1 MNRPGTIRRTAIR
14 AAGFI
19 LAAAAVPRTVSVM
32 YYLKNTPPDG
42 LAAPFVAWWRAPFLE
57 AWKIAFIDE
66 RLRLVT
72 LVALVV
78 GGIVAWFAGSPM
90 LMGRQKAG
98 AGKYGPPSAG
108 ASEYGSARFQT
119 DRERRDS
126 VTVWD
131 PATGDPPAGGVV
143 LGVER
148 DAGRERYCLA
158 TDDTHT
164 LILGTTGSGKTR
176 RTIFQT
182 IYACAR
188 SGDSMVLADPKGE
201 LYLSCKPYLEARGYD
216 VVAMNFRDP
225 AKSHAWNPLHK
236 VVDAALA
243 GDTATASLTAQEIA
257 SALVAAS
264 QPKTSDSF
272 WTTTA
277 AGAITAVSLYVALEA
292 PTPENKHLYGVY
304 TMLGRLGRP
313 VADPDS
319 PLRDRIPLTDL
330 MDTLPTT
337 HPAAAAWLTA
347 GIASERTQASIF
359 TSALASL
366 QIFADP
372 NIAAVTSNT
381 GSRPRHDMRAVA
393 DRPTAVFLVI
403 PDEREVYNVLAAIY
417 VRQLYQTL
425 IEVANERGGR
435 LERRV
440 SFILDEFG
448 NIPAIPG
455 FAQMLTVARG
465 RGIRFILA
473 IQGIDQIE
481 ALYQKG
487 SGTILGN
494 CHTWIYLSTSH
505 PPTAEMLEK
514 MLGRY
519 TIQTTSG
526 GVSQRVDLLSPLDPN
541 RGASSSRNESLAGR
555 PLLMADEIRRWDP
568 ADGAIVIRTRQLPA
582 VFSAPDLSLL
592 RANADLGLSDAR
604 TTATILQEREAAI
617 PRYPLELPP
626 VWAPRKKQDRQEDRA
641 RSWPTNG

>member
-1 MNRPGTIRRTAIR
+1 MSNPNKLTRNATRLSIALIATAVI
-14 AAGFI
+14 
-19 LAAAAVPRTVSVM
+19 PRTVSLL
-32 YYLKNTPPDG
+32 YYLKTTPPDG
-42 LAAPFVAWWRAPFLE
+42 IAAPFLAWMRAPFFD
-57 AWKIAFIDE
+57 AWRIAFTDD
-66 RLRLVT
+66 RLLFITMVAMG
-72 LVALVV
+72 VAL
-78 GGIVAWFAGSPM
+78 IAAWFAGSPL
-90 LMGRQKAG
+90 LMSREKTKKGQ
-98 AGKYGPPSAG
+98 YGPPAAG
-108 ASEYGSARFQT
+108 AHEHGSARFQT
-119 DRERRDS
+119 KKERHES
-126 VTVWD
+126 VTIWD
-131 PATGDPPAGGVV
+131 PAKTDPVAGGVV
-143 LGVER
+143 LGVDR
-148 DAGRERYCLA
+148 DNGREKYNLA

-182 IYACAR
+182 IYANAR
-188 SGDSMVLADPKGE
+188 AGDSMVLADPKGE
-201 LYLSCKPYLEARGYD
+201 LYLSCKPYLESLGYD

-236 VVDAALA
+236 VVDAALK

-257 SALVAAS
+257 VALVNAS
-264 QPKTSDSF
+264 QPKTHDSF

-277 AGAITAVSLYVALEA
+277 AGAITAVALYLALEA
-292 PTPENKHLYGVY
+292 PSMEQKHLYGVY

-330 MDTLPTT
+330 MDTLPVT

-366 QIFADP
+366 QVFADP
-372 NIAAVTSNT
+372 NIASITGGV

-393 DRPTAVFLVI
+393 EKPTAVFLVI

-417 VRQLYQTL
+417 IRQLYQTL

-435 LERRV
+435 LDRRV

-465 RGIRFILA
+465 RGVRFILA
-473 IQGIDQIE
+473 IQGINQIE
-481 ALYQKG
+481 DLYHKS

-505 PPTAEMLEK
+505 SQTTEMLEK

-519 TIQTTSG
+519 TIQTRSG
-526 GVSQRVDLLSPLDPN
+526 GVSQRVDLFSPLDPN
-541 RGASSSRNESLAGR
+541 RGAQSSHNESLAGR
-555 PLLMADEIRRWDP
+555 PLLMADEIGRWDP
-568 ADGAIVIRTRQLPA
+568 NDGAIVIRTRQLPA
-582 VFSAPDLSLL
+582 TFPAPDLSLL
-592 RANADLGLSDAR
+592 RANTDFGLSDQR
-604 TTATILQEREAAI
+604 TTTATLRERDAAVKQ
-617 PRYPLELPP
+617 YPLSLPP
-626 VWAPRKKQDRQEDRA
+626 VWLPQKKRHNDEVRA
-641 RSWPTNG
+641 RTGPVKH